1 VTLHGSQPLR
11 PDTAQLT
18 DTVQLTSTAQSTGVT
33 HLSTLEQ
40 WWRDAAIY
48 QVYVRS
54 FADGDGDGIGDLRGV
69 RGKLDYLAG
78 LGIDAIWLNPWYPSP
93 MADAGYDIADY
104 RDIDPVFGTLAEA
117 DALIAEAHDRGI
129 RVIIDVVPNHCSSA
143 HPWFQA
149 ALAAEPRSPERS
161 RFWFRPG
168 RGPGGD
174 LPPNNW
180 VSHFGGPAWTRVTGP
195 DGRPGQWYLHLFA
208 PEQPDFN
215 WDNDDVRAEFLSVLR
230 FWLDRGVDGI
240 RIDSAAILVKD
251 PFLADADPDAPPGS
265 PHPYTDRDGI
275 HEIYRQWR
283 QVADS
288 YPGGR
293 ALIGEI
299 WLPDPHR
306 FALYLRPNEMHSAF
320 NFEFLRCPWDA
331 AALRRTV
338 DETLAAHAPVGAPAS
353 WVLSNH
359 DVTRHVTRYG
369 RADTT
374 FDFADRRH
382 GAAFDL
388 ELGTRRARA
397 AALLAMALPGGLYV
411 YQGEELGL
419 WEVEDL
425 PDAVRQDPIWQ
436 RTGGA
441 DPGRDGCRV
450 PLPWSGGEA
459 PYGFS
464 PEDASAEPWLPQ
476 PANWKDYTVEAES
489 ADPGSMLELYRTA
502 LRLRRTEPGL
512 RSEREPLRWLA
523 SAPGVLAFRRG
534 DDVACVVNLSD
545 TPVAVPEHD
554 RVLLSS
560 VPLDD
565 GLLPRDA
572 AVWLRLRQS

>member
-1 VTLHGSQPLR
+1 VTSHGYQPLS
-11 PDTAQLT
+11 PDTLAP
-18 DTVQLTSTAQSTGVT
+18 TGAA
-33 HLSTLEQ
+33 HLSATEQ
-40 WWRDAAIY
+40 WWRDAVIY

-69 RGKLDYLAG
+69 RDRLDYLAD
-78 LGIDAIWLNPWYPSP
+78 LGVDAIWLNPWYPSP

-104 RDIDPVFGTLAEA
+104 RDIDRVFGTLAEA
-117 DALIAEAHDRGI
+117 DALIAEAHERGI
-129 RVIIDVVPNHCSSA
+129 RVIIDVVPNHSSDQ

-149 ALAAEPRSPERS
+149 ALRAEPRSPERS

-180 VSHFGGPAWTRVTGP
+180 VSHFGGLAWTRVTES

-208 PEQPDFN
+208 PQQPDFN
-215 WDNDDVRAEFLSVLR
+215 WDNDEVRAEFLSVLR

-275 HEIYRQWR
+275 HEIYRDWR
-283 QVADS
+283 RVAES

-338 DETLAAHAPVGAPAS
+338 DETLAAHAPVGAPAT

-382 GAAFDL
+382 GDALDL

-397 AALLAMALPGGLYV
+397 AALLTMALPGGLYV

-425 PDAVRQDPIWQ
+425 PDEARQDPMWH
-436 RTGGA
+436 RTGGV

-450 PLPWSGGEA
+450 PLPWSGGGA

-464 PEDASAEPWLPQ
+464 PPGAVADPWLPQ
-476 PANWKDYTVEAES
+476 PANWTGYTVQAQS
-489 ADPGSMLELYRTA
+489 AAPGSMLELYRTA
-502 LRLRRTEPGL
+502 LHLRRTEPAL
-512 RSEREPLRWLA
+512 RSEREPMRWLPA
-523 SAPGVLAFRRG
+523 EPEVLAFRRG

-545 TPVAVPEHD
+545 AAVPLPEHD
-554 RVLLSS
+554 SVLLSS
-560 VPLDD
+560 VPLED
-565 GLLPRDA
+565 GLLPGDA
-572 AVWLRLRQS
+572 GVWLRLRRDLA